1 MINFTF
7 SLPFFL
13 SRLFKAGGGRVIN
26 IQDYRKRKDE
36 LTFILVDNPDQTH
49 IPLKSP
55 TVPLLR
61 INYIHNVVL
70 EVSRHYFGTIF
81 KATIIW
87 LGVSIILRVL
97 ARPNSTCLN

>member
-1 MINFTF
+1 M
-7 SLPFFL
+7 
-13 SRLFKAGGGRVIN
+13 IN

-70 EVSRHYFGTIF
+70 EVSVKSPKINWSH
-81 KATIIW
+81 IIMW
-87 LGVSIILRVL
+87 RLFQYSLDFL
-97 ARPNSTCLN
+97 LKLFS

>member
-1 MINFTF
+1 M
-7 SLPFFL
+7 
-13 SRLFKAGGGRVIN
+13 IN

-70 EVSRHYFGTIF
+70 EVSVKSPGR
-81 KATIIW
+81 
-87 LGVSIILRVL
+87 
-97 ARPNSTCLN
+97 

>member
-1 MINFTF
+1 M
-7 SLPFFL
+7 S

-70 EVSRHYFGTIF
+70 EVSHPYFFTE
-81 KATIIW
+81 IIVIRSSVIITR
-87 LGVSIILRVL
+87 LLVCLVSCQLVSSL
-97 ARPNSTCLN
+97 ANFPN

>member
-1 MINFTF
+1 M
-7 SLPFFL
+7 
-13 SRLFKAGGGRVIN
+13 IN

-70 EVSRHYFGTIF
+70 EVCLKKEKLTV
-81 KATIIW
+81 
-87 LGVSIILRVL
+87 LGSYV
-97 ARPNSTCLN
+97 